1 MISFL
6 ARLKFA
12 PGDSAEIDESLRI
25 LATAS
30 RQEPGCVS
38 YIPHRVE
45 DDPDTVLFYEQYQD
59 EKALE
64 AHQNSKHFKE
74 CFIGVLH
81 QKIRERKIEKLV
93 ALI

>member
-1 MISFL
+1 MVSFVV
-6 ARLKFA
+6 RLKFA
-12 PGDSAEIDESLRI
+12 SEDRADVVESLRA
-25 LATAS
+25 LTLAS
-30 RQEPGCVS
+30 RLEPGCVS
-38 YIPHRVE
+38 YIPHRME

-74 CFIGVLH
+74 CFAGALH

>member
-12 PGDSAEIDESLRI
+12 PGDSAEIDESVRV
-25 LATAS
+25 LAAAS
-30 RQEPGCVS
+30 RQEPGCIN
-38 YIPHRVE
+38 YIPHRME

-74 CFIGVLH
+74 CFAGALH
-81 QKIRERKIEKLV
+81 QKIRESKIEKMV

>member
-12 PGDSAEIDESLRI
+12 PGDSAEIDESVRV

-30 RQEPGCVS
+30 RQEPGCIN
-38 YIPHRVE
+38 YIPHRME
-45 DDPDTVLFYEQYQD
+45 DDPYTVLFYEQYQD

-64 AHQNSKHFKE
+64 AHQNSKHFKD
-74 CFIGVLH
+74 CFAGGLH
-81 QKIRERKIEKLV
+81 QKIQESKIEKLV